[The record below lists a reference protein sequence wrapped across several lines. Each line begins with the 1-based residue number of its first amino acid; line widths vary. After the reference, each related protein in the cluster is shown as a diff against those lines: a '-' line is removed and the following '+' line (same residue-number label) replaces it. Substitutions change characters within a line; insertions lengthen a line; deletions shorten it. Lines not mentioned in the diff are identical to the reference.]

1 MSIRLPFLVLLSVL
15 AWSCAQAETGRKADA
30 VDAVPVSG
38 LSVWQTSD
46 PDALPPF
53 PLAADHHF
61 EGNFIELPT
70 TEGELFYW
78 VRLEFPAEMRLSG
91 RYHLIADNPMVGEV
105 RLFAQLGDSLL
116 FLYAAGDELPFAV
129 RPVLRRTFVFPLGFE
144 GDENAVH
151 WCRVSNSGRQVY
163 LPFYLMRPDAY
174 EMKEQG
180 VMAYSTVMMGIML
193 CIALTAFVM
202 FFFLRAGSLLV
213 LSGLVLSFTVFTA
226 VAGGIGFMLLIPEH
240 PGLYNRLQHG
250 SIYFCMFFMLLYA
263 FSYLRGMMESRGWL
277 LLAFHAQLGAVLVM
291 AIGATLSIAL
301 LNIFAP
307 FIYGMVLWVL
317 LQCLIAGT
325 LTVMRNLHEARYYLV
340 ALAVGIF
347 ASTLYYLNILS
358 PVSYDNVTTGS
369 VMLASTAG
377 FMFLLLMAEM
387 ERIRVIRRKREEA
400 LKELE
405 VLYEE
410 RRQRAASLEVEVVT
424 TQRELEREKK
434 LAGMAVLRG
443 EEQERRRIAQELHD
457 GIGSLL
463 TVLRLHL
470 DMLASGGKTDDPQFT
485 RTLDNSNRL
494 LDTAYQELK
503 GISERVLP
511 TVLQHFGLQRALED
525 LAAQV
530 NSSGKCR
537 LTITFDGQQ
546 LKLAETTEHAVY
558 RIVLEIVTNI
568 LKHADAT
575 KATVAIAQQ
584 NGHIL
589 ITGKD
594 DGRGFDI
601 SAQRNGSGISNIR
614 NRAVSLGGTFDI
626 ISELGKGTEV
636 RVMVPRE

>member
-1 MSIRLPFLVLLSVL
+1 MSVRTLFLALLTVLSAPRVL
-15 AWSCAQAETGRKADA
+15 AVTGIHGGDGDA
-30 VDAVPVSG
+30 TPTTNMD
-38 LSVWQTSD
+38 VWQTTD

-53 PLAADHHF
+53 PSAPDHHF
-61 EGNFIELPT
+61 SGNFIELPT
-70 TEGELFYW
+70 TGETQFYW
-78 VRLEFPAEMRLSG
+78 VRLDFPSEMGLIG
-91 RYHLIADNPMVGEV
+91 HYHLIADNPMVGEV
-105 RLFAQLGDSLL
+105 RLFAQQGDSLVY
-116 FLYAAGDELPFAV
+116 LYTAGDELPFSV
-129 RPVLRRTFVFPLGFE
+129 RPVLRRSFVFPLEFTA
-144 GDENAVH
+144 DEHAVY
-151 WCRVSNSGRQVY
+151 WSRVSNSGRQLY

-193 CIALTAFVM
+193 CIALTAFAM

-213 LSGLVLSFTVFTA
+213 LAGLVFSFTVFTA
-226 VAGGIGFMLLIPEH
+226 VAGGIGFMLLIPDSPE
-240 PGLYNRLQHG
+240 LYNRLQHG
-250 SIYFCMFFMLLYA
+250 SIYFALFFMLLYA
-263 FSYLRGMMESRGWL
+263 FSYLRVMMAGRGIL
-277 LLAFHAQLGAVLVM
+277 LLAYHLQLGTVLVM
-291 AIGATLSIAL
+291 GLGATLSIDL
-301 LNIFAP
+301 LNLFAP
-307 FIYGMVLWVL
+307 FIYWLALWVL
-317 LQCLIAGT
+317 LLCLIAGT

-358 PVSYDNVTTGS
+358 PVAYDNVTTGQ
-369 VMLASTAG
+369 VMLSSTAG

-387 ERIRVIRRKREEA
+387 ERIRVLRRKREEA

-424 TQRELEREKK
+424 AQRELEREKK
-434 LAGMAVLRG
+434 LAGMAVIRG

-470 DMLASGGKTDDPQFT
+470 DILASGQGAKDETFA

-511 TVLQHFGLQRALED
+511 TVLQHFGLRRALED

-537 LTITFDGQQ
+537 LSITFNGLEAQ
-546 LKLAETTEHAVY
+546 LAETTEHAVY

-568 LKHADAT
+568 LKHAEASS
-575 KATVAIAQQ
+575 ATVTISQE
-584 NGHIL
+584 NGHIS

-594 DGRGFDI
+594 DGRGFDTTVPR
-601 SAQRNGSGISNIR
+601 QGSGISNIR

-626 ISELGKGTEV
+626 VSEMGKGTEV

>member
-1 MSIRLPFLVLLSVL
+1 MAFRVLFLVLLSVL
-15 AWSCAQAETGRKADA
+15 MMPCAQALTGNMDGAGE
-30 VDAVPVSG
+30 VIPVSG
-38 LSVWQTSD
+38 LHVWQTTE
-46 PDALPPF
+46 PDARPPF
-53 PLAADHHF
+53 PSAPDHHF
-61 EGNFIELPT
+61 SGNFIELPT
-70 TEGELFYW
+70 TEEERFYW
-78 VRLEFPAEMRLSG
+78 VRLEFPSEMDLSG

-105 RLFAQLGDSLL
+105 RLFAQQDDSLVY
-116 FLYAAGDELPFAV
+116 LYTAGDELPFAV
-129 RPVLRRTFVFPLGFE
+129 RPVLRRNFVFPLEFI
-144 GDENAVH
+144 GDESAVY
-151 WCRVSNSGRQVY
+151 WCRMSNSGRQVY

-193 CIALTAFVM
+193 CIALTAFAM

-226 VAGGIGFMLLIPEH
+226 VAGGIGFMLLIPDN

-250 SIYFCMFFMLLYA
+250 SIYFALFFMLLYA
-263 FSYLRGMMESRGWL
+263 FSYLRGMMAGRGIL
-277 LLAFHAQLGAVLVM
+277 LLAFHVQLGAVLVM
-291 AIGATLSIAL
+291 GIGATLSIAL
-301 LNIFAP
+301 LNLFAP
-307 FIYGMVLWVL
+307 FIYGLALWVL

-347 ASTLYYLNILS
+347 ASTLYYLNIFS
-358 PVSYDNVTTGS
+358 PVAYDNVTTGQ
-369 VMLASTAG
+369 VMLSSTAG

-387 ERIRVIRRKREEA
+387 ERIRVLRRKREEA

-424 TQRELEREKK
+424 AQRELEREKK
-434 LAGMAVLRG
+434 LAGMAVIRG

-463 TVLRLHL
+463 TVMRLHL

-511 TVLQHFGLQRALED
+511 TVLQHFGLRRALED

-537 LTITFDGQQ
+537 LSITFNGPETQ
-546 LKLAETTEHAVY
+546 LAETTEHAVY

-568 LKHADAT
+568 LKHAEASS
-575 KATVAIAQQ
+575 ATVTISQE
-584 NGHIL
+584 NGHIS
-589 ITGKD
+589 ITGRD
-594 DGRGFDI
+594 DGRGFDT

-626 ISELGKGTEV
+626 ISEKGKGTEV